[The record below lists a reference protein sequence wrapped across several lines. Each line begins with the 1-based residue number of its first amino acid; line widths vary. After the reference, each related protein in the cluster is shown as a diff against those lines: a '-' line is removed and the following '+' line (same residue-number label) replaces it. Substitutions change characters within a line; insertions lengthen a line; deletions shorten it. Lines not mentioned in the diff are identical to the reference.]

1 MNNVTYFKCYVTLSK
16 IKGHTFVRKTLNRTR
31 QNKSRIPQGHC
42 STLTMKKFNPVIKVK
57 EIATK
62 HSIRLG
68 EKTIAKTTEAG
79 NFLTNIADVFIFITR
94 VIKET
99 FSRNFE
105 FKEFL
110 RQCFQIGYKTLPL
123 ISVTGIIIGLV
134 LTIQSRPAL
143 LSFGAVGMLP
153 GMVAVSLI
161 REMGPVIT
169 ALICAGKIGSGM
181 GAELGSMKVSE
192 QIDAMEVSSTNPVKF
207 LIVTRV
213 LAATLMIPLLVL
225 YADALGIIGCWA
237 GANIKG
243 DVSLVLFFTQAF
255 SHIDFIDFLP
265 ALIKTF
271 FFGAVIG
278 FVGCYKGYMAGRG
291 TESVGTAANSA
302 VVLSSLLV
310 IIIDLIAVQ
319 ITDML

>member
-1 MNNVTYFKCYVTLSK
+1 
-16 IKGHTFVRKTLNRTR
+16 
-31 QNKSRIPQGHC
+31 
-42 STLTMKKFNPVIKVK
+42 MKKFNPVIKVK
-57 EIATK
+57 TIATK
-62 HSIRLG
+62 QSIRLV
-68 EKTIAKTTEAG
+68 EKTIAKTAEAG
-79 NFLTNIADVFIFITR
+79 NFFTNIADVFLFVTR
-94 VIKET
+94 VIKVT
-99 FSRNFE
+99 FSRDFE

-110 RQCFQIGYKTLPL
+110 RQCFQIGNKTLPL

-134 LTIQSRPAL
+134 LTIQMRPSL
-143 LSFGAVGMLP
+143 LSFGAVSLLP

-181 GAELGSMKVSE
+181 GAELGSMRVSE
-192 QIDAMEVSSTNPVKF
+192 QIDAMEVSSTNPMKF
-207 LIVTRV
+207 LVVTRV

-225 YADALGIIGCWA
+225 YADALGILGCWA

-243 DVSLVLFFTQAF
+243 DVTFVLFFSQAF
-255 SHIDFIDFLP
+255 SQIAFIDFLP

-278 FVGCYKGYMAGRG
+278 FVGCYKGYTAGHG
-291 TESVGTAANSA
+291 TESVGIAANSA